1 MTTQLKVLALPK
13 YAELGSSSRL
23 RMYQY
28 FPLLRAQGVDIDVS
42 PMLNN
47 QYVQHIYKQKFP
59 LFSVVLSYLKRS
71 VVLLSARKY
80 DIVWLEKEAAPW
92 MPFWM
97 ERLLLL
103 HHPKVIVDYDDA
115 TFHQY
120 DQHPSP
126 IARLLYQHKIDK
138 IMASAWHVVAGNTYI
153 KARALQAKAKNIMT
167 LPTVIDL
174 GRYATTKTP
183 GPDVITI
190 GWIGSPATAKF
201 LHLLKDVLPLI
212 SQTRQVR
219 FVAIGANEDQVKTLN
234 MQALPWSEKH
244 EVAEIQSFDI
254 RIMPLPDAPFERGKC
269 GYKLLQYMAC
279 GKPVIASAVGANTDI
294 VVPGKNGILANTA
307 ADWTSALYQLIDDEQ
322 LRADLGA
329 NGRRMVEDGFALEP
343 AAQALLRLFRSLNSQ
358 VKVVPT

>member
-1 MTTQLKVLALPK
+1 MCSIFTSKNFPSSAL
-13 YAELGSSSRL
+13 
-23 RMYQY
+23 
-28 FPLLRAQGVDIDVS
+28 F
-42 PMLNN
+42 
-47 QYVQHIYKQKFP
+47 
-59 LFSVVLSYLKRS
+59 LSYFKRS
-71 VVLLSARKY
+71 LVLLTARSY

-92 MPFWM
+92 MPFWL

-103 HHPKVIVDYDDA
+103 YHPKVIVDYDDA

-126 IARLLYQHKIDK
+126 IARFFYKNKIDK
-138 IMASAWHVVAGNTYI
+138 IMASAWHVVAGNAYI
-153 KARALQAKAKNIMT
+153 KARAMQAKAKNILT

-174 GRYATTKTP
+174 ERYATTATP
-183 GPDVITI
+183 APDVITI

-201 LHLLKDVLPLI
+201 LHLLKDVIPVVC
-212 SQTRQVR
+212 QTRLVR
-219 FVAIGANEDQVKTLN
+219 FVAIGANENQINTLN

-254 RIMPLPDAPFERGKC
+254 GIMPLPDASFERGKC

-294 VVPGKNGILANTA
+294 VVPGKNGFLANTTA
-307 ADWTSALYQLIDDEQ
+307 EWTSALSQLIDDEH

-329 NGRRMVEDGFALEP
+329 NGRNMIEEQFALEP
-343 AAQALLRLFRSLNSQ
+343 AAHALLRLFRSLNSQ
-358 VKVVPT
+358 EMLLPT